1 MQTAPRYDIYA
12 IIHKGLRACFAQTQL
27 DLGRLDWTDSDD
39 VAAIMDRV
47 QELLH
52 LCRTHLAKENAF
64 VHSAMESRRPGSA
77 AAAGADHVHHERD
90 IDALAAQAFT
100 LRHLPALRREAAV
113 HALYRELN
121 RFIAEN
127 LAHMAMEESEHNRVL
142 WDTHTDAEIK
152 AIERAI
158 VAAQAP
164 EDARL
169 TQRWMLTAMQPTERA
184 RFLAEIR
191 DNAPAEAFAGMLQ
204 AARSL
209 LSQRE
214 VEKLHAA
221 LGIARQPA
229 DYVGMA

>member
-27 DLGRLDWTDSDD
+27 ALGRLDWTDSDD
-39 VAAIMDRV
+39 VAAVMEQV
-47 QELLH
+47 QDLL
-52 LCRTHLAKENAF
+52 LFCRTHLAKENTF
-64 VHSAMESRRPGSA
+64 VHAAMESRRPGSA
-77 AAAGADHVHHERD
+77 AAAAADHVHHERD

-100 LRHLPALRREAAV
+100 LRHLPALRRETAV
-113 HALYRELN
+113 HALYGELN

-142 WDTHTDAEIK
+142 WDTHTDAEIM

-158 VAAQAP
+158 VASQAP
-164 EDARL
+164 ADARL
-169 TQRWMLTAMQPTERA
+169 AQRWMLTAMQPTERA
-184 RFLAEIR
+184 RFLAGIR

-204 AARSL
+204 MARAL
-209 LSQRE
+209 LQERE
-214 VEKLHAA
+214 LEKLHAA

-229 DYVGMA
+229 DYIGMA